1 MSKLFNSEDV
11 LTPFNFEKSKDLLN
25 KLCYFGSSKTEL
37 IANIVKDNKMLL
49 SQKFDGGIDCYCA
62 ENNEWYSF
70 CIPCYK
76 VKAKE
81 IDAQQD
87 KISDDISVPQYHFN
101 GGEVERLT
109 EEEFKELGALLSME
123 ISDYLDTSLVIVH
136 EEGKRLAIKQANI
149 YKSIFNKL
157 IKPIYKVEE

>member
-49 SQKFDGGIDCYCA
+49 SQKFDGGVDCYCA
-62 ENNEWYSF
+62 ENGEWYSF

-81 IDAQQD
+81 I
-87 KISDDISVPQYHFN
+87 
-101 GGEVERLT
+101 E
-109 EEEFKELGALLSME
+109 
-123 ISDYLDTSLVIVH
+123 
-136 EEGKRLAIKQANI
+136 
-149 YKSIFNKL
+149 
-157 IKPIYKVEE
+157 